1 MLDITQKFTF
11 IGDGLTGTVV
21 KNTTTSFDY
30 KVTTENTYL
39 SGAELIWDSATFGD
53 YVQFEIIDIDNVL
66 GYGENV
72 VLAEYIKKWY
82 ISPDSNC
89 KKVMSPYAGL
99 IPVNTYI
106 RVKYTNTSVNTDQLI
121 AVNIYLHKIR

>member
-1 MLDITQKFTF
+1 MFDITQKFIFT
-11 IGDGLTGTVV
+11 GDGMSGTAV
-21 KNTTTSFDY
+21 KNTTTSLDY

-53 YVQFEIIDIDNVL
+53 YVTFEIIDIDNVL

-72 VLAEYIKKWY
+72 VLSQYIKKWY
-82 ISPDSNC
+82 LSPDNNQ
-89 KKVMSPYAGL
+89 KEVASPYAGL
-99 IPVNTYI
+99 ISKDTYI

-121 AVNIYLHKIR
+121 AVNIYLHTVR